1 MAILKTDAVLLEA
14 MSVKGKIIMKTVI
27 AACTLVLMLATSS
40 HAVRIKDLA
49 SLEGV
54 RENQLVGYGLV
65 VGLNGTGD
73 SDQALLQLRSVA
85 TMLERMGVTVSSSS
99 IKLKNVAAVMVT
111 ATLPPFAKQGNQMD
125 VTVSSLGDAK
135 SIAGGTLIM
144 TPLKGADN
152 LVYAV
157 AQGSILTNSFAFGG
171 QGASTQKNHPTAGR
185 IPSGALVERELPNSL
200 AGKSRLR
207 LNLAQADFT
216 TASRIASTINS
227 KFGAGTATTT
237 DPGAVTIL
245 VPDGLG
251 TRMIDFVSAVETLDV
266 RPDSI
271 AKVVLNE
278 RTGTI
283 VMGAQVR
290 IATVAVS
297 HGNLSLVIK
306 ETPQVS
312 QPSPLSTVGETKVV
326 PRTQL
331 KVEEEARRLMLLPE
345 GTTIGDVVRALN
357 TLGVTPRDLIGIL
370 QAIKAAGALQAELTI
385 I

>member
-1 MAILKTDAVLLEA
+1 
-14 MSVKGKIIMKTVI
+14 MKSFI
-27 AACTLVLMLATSS
+27 AACCMLLLLTNAA

-49 SLEGV
+49 SFEGV

-73 SDQALLQLRSVA
+73 SDQARLQLQSVA
-85 TMLERMGVTVSSSS
+85 TMLERMGSTISASQ

-152 LVYAV
+152 QVYAV
-157 AQGSILTNSFAFGG
+157 AQGSVLTNSFAFGG
-171 QGASTQKNHPTAGR
+171 QAATAQKNHPTAGR
-185 IPSGALVERELPNSL
+185 VPSGALVERELPNTL
-200 AGKSRLR
+200 AGKSQLR

-216 TASRIASTINS
+216 TASRVASAVNG
-227 KFGAGTATTT
+227 KFGAGVATTG
-237 DPGAVTIL
+237 DPGAVIIQIPGSYTSR
-245 VPDGLG
+245 V
-251 TRMIDFVSAVETLDV
+251 IDFVAAVETLDV
-266 RPDSI
+266 LPDTV

-283 VMGAQVR
+283 VMGERVR
-290 IATVAVS
+290 ISTVAVS

-312 QPSPLSTVGETKVV
+312 QPAPLSSRGETQVV
-326 PRTQL
+326 PRTQV
-331 KVEEEARRLMLLPE
+331 KVEEEARRLMLLQQ
-345 GTTIGDVVRALN
+345 GATIGDVVRALN

-370 QAIKAAGALQAELTI
+370 QAIKAAGALQAELVI

>member
-1 MAILKTDAVLLEA
+1 MKSFFAVC
-14 MSVKGKIIMKTVI
+14 
-27 AACTLVLMLATSS
+27 CTLLLLASTA
-40 HAVRIKDLA
+40 HGVRIKDLA
-49 SLEGV
+49 SFEGV

-73 SDQALLQLRSVA
+73 SDQARLQLQAVA
-85 TMLERMGVTVSSSS
+85 TMLERMGSSVNANQ

-125 VTVSSLGDAK
+125 VMVSSLGDAK

-152 LVYAV
+152 QVYAV
-157 AQGSILTNSFAFGG
+157 AQGPILTNSFAFGG
-171 QGASTQKNHPTAGR
+171 QAATAQKNHPTAGR
-185 IPSGALVERELPNSL
+185 IPNGALVERELPNVL
-200 AGKSRLR
+200 AGKTHLR

-216 TASRIASTINS
+216 TASRVTSAING
-227 KFGAGTATTT
+227 KFGSGVAATG
-237 DPGAVTIL
+237 DPGSVMIRI
-245 VPDGLG
+245 PDGYSA
-251 TRMIDFVSAVETLDV
+251 RMIDFVAAIETLDV
-266 RPDSI
+266 LPDTV

-283 VMGAQVR
+283 VMGEQVR

-312 QPSPLSTVGETKVV
+312 QPAPLSSEGETKVV

-331 KVEEEARRLMLLPE
+331 KVEEEARRLVLLQ
-345 GTTIGDVVRALN
+345 GGATIGNVVRALN

-370 QAIKAAGALQAELTI
+370 QAIKAAGALQAELVI